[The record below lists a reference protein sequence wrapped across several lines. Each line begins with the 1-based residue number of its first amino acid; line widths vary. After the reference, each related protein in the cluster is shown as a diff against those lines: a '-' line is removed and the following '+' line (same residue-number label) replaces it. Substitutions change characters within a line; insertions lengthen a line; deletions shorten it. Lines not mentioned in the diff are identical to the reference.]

1 MKILRYLGA
10 TALLLLMAVAAQAAP
25 SENLDELYGTKQKPN
40 YVKYYEVSPK
50 GVFWIHPYLQVATD
64 DNHGI
69 LDPAQAPYNFMI
81 DGDGNVRINIESRNP
96 WGRKYDYEWFRPEDF
111 SKRKKGSSEKDGHVT
126 TMGGQDGRIGG
137 EFLWEEKTGSWT
149 INNKSGRYSNANPD
163 RTPEQLMNAVA
174 RVQQVV
180 DIPGAKWGEVRYL
193 FRYSPKALREEFM
206 KKYEISFARPE
217 KEDFIQKDPYILL
230 RK

>member
-1 MKILRYLGA
+1 MKFLRYLSA

-25 SENLDELYGTKQKPN
+25 SGNLDELYGTLQKPN
-40 YVKYYEVSPK
+40 YVKYYEVSTK

-64 DNHGI
+64 GNHGI
-69 LDPAQAPYNFMI
+69 LDPSLAPYNFVI
-81 DGDGNVRINIESRNP
+81 DTDGNVRINIESNNP
-96 WGRKYDYEWFRPEDF
+96 WGRTYDYEWFRPEDF
-111 SKRKKGSSEKDGHVT
+111 SNRKKGSSEKDGHVT
-126 TMGGQDGRIGG
+126 TLGGQDGRIGG
-137 EFLWEEKTGSWT
+137 EFLWDKKAKTWT

-163 RTPEQLMNAVA
+163 RTPDQLLNAVT
-174 RVQQVV
+174 RIQEVV
-180 DIPGAKWGEVRYL
+180 DLTEGTWGEVRYL
-193 FRYSPKALREEFM
+193 FRYSPKELREEFQ

>member
-1 MKILRYLGA
+1 MKILRYLSA
-10 TALLLLMAVAAQAAP
+10 TALLLLMSVAAQAAP
-25 SENLDELYGTKQKPN
+25 SGNLDELYGTLQKPN
-40 YVKYYEVSPK
+40 YVKYYEVSPQ

-64 DNHGI
+64 TNHAI
-69 LDPAQAPYNFMI
+69 LDPKKEPYNFMI
-81 DGDGNVRINIESRNP
+81 DGEGNVRVNIESRNP

-137 EFLWEEKTGSWT
+137 EFLWDKETKTWI

-163 RTPEQLMNAVA
+163 RTPEQLMNAVE
-174 RVQQVV
+174 RIQKVV
-180 DIPGAKWGEVRYL
+180 DIPGAQWGAVHYL
-193 FRYSPKALREEFM
+193 FRYSPKHLREEFQ
-206 KKYEISFARPE
+206 KKYEISFRRPE
-217 KEDFIQKDPYILL
+217 KEDFIQKDPFIVL